1 MCDGGQRAYDGIAQ
15 TTPAPGPPFVPF
27 HFVHTADIHLDSP
40 LRSLALRDPDIAE
53 LIGDATRQ
61 AFGQTIDLCLDER
74 VDALM
79 IAGDLYDGDQT
90 SIKTALFLAEQL
102 RRLDEAGIRTFIVRG
117 NHDAQSR
124 ITREL
129 TLPERVKVF
138 GGRGEAVELERPHG
152 EIPVAVHGVSF
163 AKPQA
168 PESLVPKFRHAVA
181 DAFNIG
187 LLHTSL
193 GGSPN
198 HDPYAPCSVAEL
210 AATGFDYWCLGHI
223 HKREV
228 HSEKP
233 FVVMPGIPQGRHIGE
248 DGPRS
253 VTVVR
258 IGDDRSVS
266 CREHSVC
273 VAQFERVTVD
283 LTGVEERREMAERIG
298 AKVEAAQNGVVAD
311 HVVIRLKLHGRTA
324 LNWQLRRDPET
335 VEAEARDRASR
346 TGKTWI
352 EKVELETEEPGAYG
366 TGSGPM
372 SEFAPTMRGLD
383 LRSNESF
390 REEARVIMEELSAAL
405 PPKARG
411 VLGGNEEERIRIL
424 DALIAEG
431 REAVLAHLHRSAG
444 EEGED

>member
-1 MCDGGQRAYDGIAQ
+1 MCDGGRRAYGGIAQ
-15 TTPAPGPPFVPF
+15 TTPVPGPPFVPF

-40 LRSLALRDPDIAE
+40 LHSLALRDPDIAE
-53 LIGDATRQ
+53 LIGGATRQ

-117 NHDAQSR
+117 NHDARSR

-138 GGRGEAVELERPHG
+138 GGRDEAVELERPRG

-163 AKPQA
+163 AKHQA
-168 PESLVPKFRHAVA
+168 PESLVPKFRPAVA

-228 HSEKP
+228 HSKDP

-253 VTVVR
+253 LTVVR

-311 HVVIRLKLHGRTA
+311 HVVIRLKLRGQTA

-335 VEAEARDRASR
+335 VEAEARRASR
-346 TGKTWI
+346 ADETWI

-366 TGSGPM
+366 TGAGPV
-372 SEFAPTMRGLD
+372 SELASTMRGLD

-390 REEARVIMEELSAAL
+390 REKARGIIEELSAAL
-405 PPKARG
+405 PQKARHT
-411 VLGGNEEERIRIL
+411 LGDNKKERAHKL
-424 DALIAEG
+424 DKLIVEG
-431 REAVLAHLHRSAG
+431 YEAVLAHLHQSADK
-444 EEGED
+444 EGED

>member
-1 MCDGGQRAYDGIAQ
+1 M
-15 TTPAPGPPFVPF
+15 PFS
-27 HFVHTADIHLDSP
+27 FVHTADIHLDSP
-40 LRSLALRDPDIAE
+40 LRSLAPRDPHLAE
-53 LIGDATRQ
+53 RIGVATRQ
-61 AFGQTIDLCLDER
+61 AFSRTIDLCLEES

-79 IAGDLYDGDQT
+79 IAGDLYDSGQT
-90 SIKTALFLAEQL
+90 SIKTALFLAAQL
-102 RRLDEAGIRTFIVRG
+102 QRLDKEGIRTFIVRG

-129 TLPERVKVF
+129 TLPESVKVF
-138 GGRGEAVELERPHG
+138 GGRGEVVELERPRG

-168 PESLVPKFRHAVA
+168 PESLVPKFRPTVA

-198 HDPYAPCSVAEL
+198 HDPYAPCNL
-210 AATGFDYWCLGHI
+210 ADLVATGFDYWCLGHI

-233 FVVMPGIPQGRHIGE
+233 FVVMPGIPQGRHIDE

-253 VTVVR
+253 ATVVR
-258 IGDDRSVS
+258 VGDDGSVVS

-273 VAQFERVTVD
+273 VVQFERVTVD
-283 LTGVEERREMAERIG
+283 LTGVERQGEMVERMA
-298 AKVEAAQNGVVAD
+298 AKIEAARDGVVAD
-311 HVVIRLKLHGRTA
+311 HAVIRLKLRGQTT

-346 TGKTWI
+346 ADKTWI
-352 EKVELETEEPGAYG
+352 EKVELETEEPEAYG
-366 TGSGPM
+366 TSAGPV
-372 SEFAPTMRGLD
+372 SELALTMRRLD
-383 LRSNESF
+383 LRSNESL
-390 REEARVIMEELSAAL
+390 RE
-405 PPKARG
+405 KARG
-411 VLGGNEEERIRIL
+411 IRDELSKALPLKARDVLGGSEEGRIRIL

-431 REAVLAHLHRSAG
+431 GEAVLAHLHRGAG
-444 EEGED
+444 REGED